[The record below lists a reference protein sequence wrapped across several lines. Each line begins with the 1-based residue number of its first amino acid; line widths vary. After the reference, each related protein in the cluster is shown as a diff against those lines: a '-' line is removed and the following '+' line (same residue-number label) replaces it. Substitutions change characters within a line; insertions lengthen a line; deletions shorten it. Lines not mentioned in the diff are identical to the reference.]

1 MPTVAAKGELVS
13 GAGCT
18 GVIRQANT
26 VADVLQLLKDPDL
39 GSVIIFTESPS
50 ATAVVPL
57 LAKARGVV
65 CQSGGMTSHLAIVS
79 REFGLPCVM
88 GAECADPG
96 ALEGQEVTLTP
107 EGAVLLA

>member
-13 GAGCT
+13 GTGCT
-18 GVIRQANT
+18 GIIRRVNT
-26 VADVLQLLKDPDL
+26 VADVMQLLGDPDL
-39 GSVIIFTESPS
+39 ESVILFTESPS

-96 ALEGQEVTLTP
+96 ALDGQAVTVTP
-107 EGAVLLA
+107 EGAILIA